1 MSPKDLSSRKKK
13 GKKKGKEKKVI
24 LKQEAAAFCMLT
36 KQEVLRPVAQSS
48 FQEKKCFY
56 LLKAYEY
63 K

>member
-48 FQEKKCFY
+48 FQEKNAFIY
-56 LLKAYEY
+56 
-63 K
+63 

>member
-13 GKKKGKEKKVI
+13 GKKKKGKEKKVI

-48 FQEKKCFY
+48 FQEKNAFIY
-56 LLKAYEY
+56 
-63 K
+63 